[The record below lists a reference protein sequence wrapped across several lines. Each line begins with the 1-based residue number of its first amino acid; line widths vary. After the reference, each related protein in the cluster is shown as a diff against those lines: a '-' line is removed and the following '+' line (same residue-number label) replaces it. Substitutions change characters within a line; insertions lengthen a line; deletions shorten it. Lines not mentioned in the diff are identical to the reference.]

1 MLSWL
6 QSSSNQQSS
15 QDDLLFDLT
24 SEGDVSRRPM
34 TAGIASTTLLNLRW
48 LAILGQIAAI
58 LFVHQYLNFDLPLL
72 PLGAGVLASVLFNTA
87 MHVLFRSRQHLSS
100 RQSGLQLVFDQ
111 LQLAF
116 LLYLT
121 GGLLNPFAVM
131 MLLPLTIS
139 ATMLSGRA
147 TVFMLALTAACLLVL
162 TRLHLPLP
170 WAANETIY
178 LPPTYQ
184 LGLWAGIAITMIF
197 IAAYAYRVSADARKR
212 AQSIVALQ
220 AALGREHRLSAVGSL
235 AAAAA
240 HELGTPLGT
249 ISLVSKDLQRHLQTY
264 PELAEDFKL
273 LESQSERCRD
283 ILADISKRSDT
294 DSTHFQRM
302 PIAAVIEEIV
312 QTYQGRTVDVRLTA
326 GPMPGGEMRSPVVAR
341 APELRHGVANFLSNA
356 VRFAQTL
363 VEIDVTWDATDIHI
377 VVSDDGPGFSDDV
390 ISQLGKPFLGS
401 EPGRDGETGMGL
413 GVFIAATLL
422 GRTGAHIVFENDETG
437 GAVVDITWDRERIEE
452 RGDTWDT
459 QQHSHKT

>member
-6 QSSSNQQSS
+6 RSSLRQQSS
-15 QDDLLFDLT
+15 ADDLLFDLA
-24 SEGDVSRRPM
+24 SSGDVARRPM
-34 TAGIASTTLLNLRW
+34 TAGIASNTLLNLRW

-58 LFVHQYLNFDLPLL
+58 LFVHQYLNFDVPLMML
-72 PLGAGVLASVLFNTA
+72 SAGVLASVLFNSFLYA
-87 MHVLFRSRQHLSS
+87 VFPSRQHLNS

-111 LQLAF
+111 LQLTF
-116 LLYLT
+116 LLYLS
-121 GGLLNPFAVM
+121 GGLQNPFAVM

-147 TVFMLALTAACLLVL
+147 TVFMLALAASCLLIL
-162 TRLHLPLP
+162 TRVHLPLP
-170 WAANETIY
+170 WAANETIF

-184 LGLWAGIAITMIF
+184 LGLWAAIAITMVF

-212 AQSIVALQ
+212 AQSVVALQ
-220 AALGREHRLSAVGSL
+220 AALSREHRLSAVGSL

-249 ISLVSKDLQRHLQTY
+249 ISLVSKDLQRHLGAY

-283 ILADISKRSDT
+283 ILTDISKRSDA
-294 DSTHFQRM
+294 DSLHFQRM

-312 QTYQGRTVDVRLTA
+312 QNYQGRSVDMHLTA

-356 VRFAQTL
+356 VRFAQSI
-363 VEIDVTWDATDIHI
+363 VEIDVTWDATAVHI
-377 VVSDDGPGFSDDV
+377 VISDDGPGFSDDV
-390 ISQLGKPFLGS
+390 ITQLGQPFLGS
-401 EPGRDGETGMGL
+401 EPGTDGEKGMGL

-422 GRTGAHIVFENDETG
+422 GRTGANIVFENEDNG
-437 GAVVDITWDRERIEE
+437 GAVVEITWERARIEE

-459 QQHSHKT
+459 QQHSHKS